1 MVDWQ
6 VTAVTIECSAVAE
19 EVTIVVKN
27 DWSAQCTGFDKYT
40 TSKKASLEL
49 TKRSLNM
56 RRVLDCKGMQCPQIT
71 AYIQKL
77 QSEESQKVNPAGEKK

>member
-56 RRVLDCKGMQCPQIT
+56 KRVLDCKGMQCHQIT
-71 AYIQKL
+71 AYIEKL
-77 QSEESQKVNPAGEKK
+77 QSEESQKVSSGGENK

>member
-6 VTAVTIECSAVAE
+6 VTAITIECKAVAE

-27 DWSAQCTGFDKYT
+27 DWSAQCSGFAKYA
-40 TSKKASLEL
+40 SSRKASIEL

-56 RRVLDCKGMQCPQIT
+56 RRVLECKGIQCSQIT
-71 AYIQKL
+71 AYIEKL
-77 QSEESQKVNPAGEKK
+77 QSEKNLKVNPGGENK